1 MAGSLEALAKYRY
14 ECCEEAIF
22 SFFVASKKMLKS
34 KLS

>member
-22 SFFVASKKMLKS
+22 RFFCGFYKRC
-34 KLS
+34 